1 TRFISHGSS
10 CRRTLA
16 ASATLLPSSINAW
29 SRWPRSENF
38 ASSEKCGEGG
48 RQAGQGGHA
57 VHRGIK
63 NQFGPLCRT
72 GVFERLGFEAAGDD
86 EIRSFFDD
94 REWRAGGLE
103 GTDPGWS
110 VEFILHVCVTVA
122 RAAHE
127 SGGAEDV
134 TVREGSDD
142 FF

>member
-1 TRFISHGSS
+1 MEQM
-10 CRRTLA
+10 A
-16 ASATLLPSSINAW
+16 
-29 SRWPRSENF
+29 
-38 ASSEKCGEGG
+38 EGG
-48 RQAGQGGHA
+48 EISFFGEVRRVRQAGQGGHA

-142 FF
+142 FFTPDSVLSGEDGSVIEAATHQAK